1 MSAAS
6 ATDACPGASSGPS
19 AGRLGVLVF
28 GLLVLGSFAAFFL
41 AQRLKHIPTAV
52 QQLRFDAA
60 FYPEGGGAPA
70 REPIS
75 FQIEREDLV
84 TVRVLS
90 AKGAVVATLASRQ
103 RLSAY
108 TTYTVYWNGLRGAPG
123 PVGQPAGSPAPHGE
137 YRLQVILA
145 HRKVEVRSPSAVELV
160 RRPR

>member
-6 ATDACPGASSGPS
+6 ATDASTNPP

-28 GLLVLGSFAAFFL
+28 GLLVLASFAAFFL

-60 FYPEGGGAPA
+60 FYPEGGGTPA

-75 FQIEREDLV
+75 FQIERPDRV

-90 AKGAVVATLASRQ
+90 AKGAIVATLASDQ
-103 RLSAY
+103 RLAAY
-108 TTYTVYWNGLRGAPG
+108 ATYSVSWNGLRGAPG
-123 PVGQPAGSPAPHGE
+123 PEGQPAGSPAPRGE
-137 YRLQVILA
+137 YRVQVILV
-145 HRKVEVRSPSAVELV
+145 HRKVEVRSPSAVQLV